1 MRTGG
6 VDPSRMG
13 RKKRSPK
20 PRPKRPKSKPQENLS
35 ATIQESEN
43 ISSSRDD
50 VSGGQDVSS
59 YGALSEG
66 QDPPSVPEGLEY
78 VNAPSERLATTPAS
92 PGEGGVIDISQQF
105 QVLTASIYI
114 NKDTVFGCI
123 LKKQFVKL
131 FNLCFG

>member
-43 ISSSRDD
+43 ISSSRED

-114 NKDTVFGCI
+114 D
-123 LKKQFVKL
+123 
-131 FNLCFG
+131 